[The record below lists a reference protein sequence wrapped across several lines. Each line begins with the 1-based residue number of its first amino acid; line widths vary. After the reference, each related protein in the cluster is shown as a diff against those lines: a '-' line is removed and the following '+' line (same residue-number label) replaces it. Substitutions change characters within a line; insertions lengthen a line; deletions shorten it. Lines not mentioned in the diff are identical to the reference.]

1 MKIEL
6 FEHVLLKLKSA
17 TSKSLKLYELGID
30 LTEAIESDYH
40 TIIDTLIGAHYG
52 EEGEDIISWWLYED
66 VEKVLEENG
75 KTVELH
81 TIEQLY
87 NYVEKIRNSKDFK
100 DYKLPER
107 LSDEEHSKLLESM
120 KEMFK

>member
-6 FEHVLLKLKSA
+6 FEYALLKIKSV
-17 TSKSLKLYELGID
+17 TSKSLELYHLGID
-30 LTEAIESDYH
+30 LTEAIEDDYGS
-40 TIIDTLIGAHYG
+40 IIHTLIGGHYG
-52 EEGEDIISWWLYED
+52 EEGEDVISWWLYED

-75 KTVELH
+75 EKVELH

-100 DYKLPER
+100 DYKLPKQ

-120 KEMFK
+120 KEIFK